1 MQIRDHADE
10 AVGQQAFTKQL
21 VYLDSLSIHGLRCL
35 ERVELSLDSKRNVFI
50 GDNGAGKTSL
60 LEAIYLLGRGH
71 SFRTAN
77 SRRLIQDERDQCV
90 VRAQV
95 QNAHGRLPVGIL
107 KTADATRV
115 KLGQDTG
122 IKLSE
127 LARACPVLVLEP
139 GQHRLVE
146 DGPVLRRR
154 FLDWSVFHVEH
165 AYHEEW
171 RRFSRALKQRNA
183 LLRTAQHAML
193 PTWTREL
200 VSAALKVDQ
209 FRRQVFQEL
218 LPLINH
224 LLTCF
229 LGEDHGLRIQYRSG
243 WLADSSLEEQYAKQL
258 SQDVER
264 GFTQSGPHRAEIRV
278 SVERHAARDC
288 LSRGQQKLLITAMLL
303 GQAQHFAQRN
313 GISPILLIDDLGSE
327 LGQGA
332 RATLYE
338 FLKSYSGQIFVTALD
353 ADQIPDEW
361 NKVAKMFHVKHGLI
375 EAMV

>member
-1 MQIRDHADE
+1 M
-10 AVGQQAFTKQL
+10 
-21 VYLDSLSIHGLRCL
+21 YLDSLSIQGLRCL
-35 ERVELSLDSKRNVFI
+35 ERVELSLDSKRNVFV
-50 GDNGAGKTSL
+50 GDNGAGKTSV

-77 SRRLIQDERDQCV
+77 SRRLIQDERNQCV

-95 QNAHGRLPVGIL
+95 QNEHGRLPVGIL

-122 IKLSE
+122 IKLSD

-165 AYHEEW
+165 AYHDEW

-183 LLRTAQHAML
+183 LLRATQHSML
-193 PTWTREL
+193 ASWTHEL
-200 VSAALKVDQ
+200 IAAALKVDQ
-209 FRRQVFQEL
+209 FRRQVFEEL
-218 LPLINH
+218 LPLINA
-224 LLTCF
+224 LLARF
-229 LGEDHGLRIQYRSG
+229 LGDDHGLRIQYRSG

-258 SQDVER
+258 SQDIER

-278 SVERHAARDC
+278 SVERHAARDS

-303 GQAQHFAQRN
+303 GQAQHFALRN
-313 GISPILLIDDLGSE
+313 HVAPILLIDDLGSE
-327 LGQGA
+327 LGLKA
-332 RATLYE
+332 RETLYGFITE
-338 FLKSYSGQIFVTALD
+338 YSGQVFVTALD
-353 ADQIPDEW
+353 STQMPGNWQRD
-361 NKVAKMFHVKHGLI
+361 AKMFHVKHGAV
-375 EAMV
+375 EPMV